1 MNKKEINKMK
11 FRDEI
16 AKEIESIESKL
27 EELES
32 RLDFVFNNFSPEEDG
47 AMESAMYLA
56 EQIFRLDEKQKNL
69 KETFWKLV

>member
-1 MNKKEINKMK
+1 MNKKEISKMK

-16 AKEIESIESKL
+16 AKEIEAIESKL

-32 RLDFVFNNFSPEEDG
+32 RFDFIFNNYSPEEKG
-47 AMESAMYLA
+47 IMESVTCLA
-56 EQIFRLDEKQKNL
+56 EQIARLNEKQKNL

>member
-32 RLDFVFNNFSPEEDG
+32 RLDFVFNNFSPEDDG
-47 AMESAMYLA
+47 AMESVMCLA
-56 EQIFRLDEKQKNL
+56 EQIARLNEKQKNL